1 MGSNLYNGNT
11 VFTVT
16 YSYNPGNPPDSRTT
30 VVSPASKT
38 RTVTQN
44 KNVVTDI
51 LMSNPGAGAIG
62 NVSYGAGAETKTFSS
77 TTAASNPGVTLVFSS
92 TSSIAGTT
100 THGTLSG
107 PTYS

>member
-1 MGSNLYNGNT
+1 MYL
-11 VFTVT
+11 
-16 YSYNPGNPPDSRTT
+16 PGTPSDSRTQ
-30 VVSPASKT
+30 VNPPAVKNC
-38 RTVTQN
+38 TVTQN
-44 KNVVTDI
+44 KNIVTDI
-51 LMSNPGAGAIG
+51 LMSNPGPGAIG

-100 THGTLSG
+100 IHGTLSG